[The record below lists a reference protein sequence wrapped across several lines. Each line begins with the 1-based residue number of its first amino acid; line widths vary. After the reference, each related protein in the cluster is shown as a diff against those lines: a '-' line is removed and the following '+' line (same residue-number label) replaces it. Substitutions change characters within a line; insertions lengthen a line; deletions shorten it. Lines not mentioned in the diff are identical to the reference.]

1 MILETLNLM
10 HYNIT
15 RVVPEVMPTAT
26 VPILL
31 LMCFLFLIW
40 NYEETSIP
48 GPGFCMGIGPL
59 ISHGRFLWMGVG
71 NACNYYNKMY
81 GEFMRVW
88 ISGEETLII
97 SKSSSIFHVMKH
109 GQYISR
115 FGSKLGLQCIG
126 MHENGIIFNNNPALW
141 KEIRPFFTKA
151 LSGPGLV
158 RMIAICVESTKDHLD
173 RLEDVTAGP
182 GNINVLNFM
191 RQITLDA
198 SNTLF
203 LGIPLDGTDNILI
216 SHNGSTF
223 KVHIH
228 TKFPIAM
235 NGEFCLKNAI
245 VLKIQNYFDAW
256 QTLLLKPDIFF
267 KISWLYKK
275 YEKSAK
281 DLKEAIE
288 ILIEQ
293 KRQRLSTVEK
303 LEDHMD
309 FASQLIF
316 AQSRGDLTGENV
328 NQCVLEMMIA
338 APDTLSV
345 TLFFMLVL
353 IAEHP
358 KVEEDMMKE
367 IQAIIGDRDVQSND
381 MSNLKVVE
389 NFINESMRYQPV
401 VDLVMRKAL
410 QDDVIDGYPVKR
422 GTNIILNIGRMHKL
436 EFFPKPNEFSLKNF
450 EKNVPSR
457 YFQPFGFGPRGCVGK
472 FIAMVMMKAIL
483 VTLLRRYRVQTPKG
497 RGLNNIQ
504 KSNDLSMHPNERQ
517 PFLEMFLMPRRNIDK
532 CQDD

>member
-10 HYNIT
+10 HSNIT
-15 RVVPEVMPTAT
+15 SVVPEVMPTAT

-59 ISHGRFLWMGVG
+59 ISHGRFLWMGMG

-109 GQYISR
+109 GQYICR

-141 KEIRPFFTKA
+141 REIRPFFTKA

-173 RLEDVTAGP
+173 RLEDVTAGL

-191 RQITLDA
+191 RQITLDT
-198 SNTLF
+198 SNKLF
-203 LGIPLDGTDNILI
+203 LGIPLD
-216 SHNGSTF
+216 
-223 KVHIH
+223 
-228 TKFPIAM
+228 
-235 NGEFCLKNAI
+235 ENAI

-256 QTLLLKPDIFF
+256 QALLLKPDIFF

-275 YEKSAK
+275 YEKSVK

-288 ILIEQ
+288 VLIEQ

-303 LEDHMD
+303 LEEHMD

-367 IQAIIGDRDVQSND
+367 IQAVIGDRDVQSND

-436 EFFPKPNEFSLKNF
+436 EFFPKPNEFSLENF

-497 RGLNNIQ
+497 RGLKNIQ

-517 PFLEMFLMPRRNIDK
+517 PFLEMFFIPRRNIDK